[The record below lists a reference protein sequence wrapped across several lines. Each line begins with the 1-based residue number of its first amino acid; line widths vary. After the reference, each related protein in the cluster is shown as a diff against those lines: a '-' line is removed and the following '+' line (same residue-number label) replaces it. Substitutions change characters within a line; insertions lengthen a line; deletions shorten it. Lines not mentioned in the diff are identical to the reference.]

1 MKKNDKR
8 LEESEEIANNLD
20 EEHNEMNLSA
30 KEL

>member
-8 LEESEEIANNLD
+8 LEENEEIANNLD
-20 EEHNEMNLSA
+20 EKLNEMNLSA